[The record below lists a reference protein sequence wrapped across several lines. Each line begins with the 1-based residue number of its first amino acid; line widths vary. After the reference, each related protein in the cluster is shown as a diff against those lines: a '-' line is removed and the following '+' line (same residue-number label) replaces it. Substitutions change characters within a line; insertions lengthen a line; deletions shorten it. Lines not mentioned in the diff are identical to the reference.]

1 MDYVGGDQIRRRGV
15 KPGDVLWI
23 VGVEKGHLY
32 LLSRVVVEEILNK
45 KEAQKKRPQNNLWP
59 GKDHVLAY
67 KRYLEPWLDEDITP
81 LAPPTAFGKHSCS
94 PI

>member
-23 VGVEKGHLY
+23 GAVEKGHLY

-45 KEAQKKRPQNNLWP
+45 KEAQKKTASKQS
-59 GKDHVLAY
+59 LA
-67 KRYLEPWLDEDITP
+67 RQR
-81 LAPPTAFGKHSCS
+81 SCLG
-94 PI
+94 I